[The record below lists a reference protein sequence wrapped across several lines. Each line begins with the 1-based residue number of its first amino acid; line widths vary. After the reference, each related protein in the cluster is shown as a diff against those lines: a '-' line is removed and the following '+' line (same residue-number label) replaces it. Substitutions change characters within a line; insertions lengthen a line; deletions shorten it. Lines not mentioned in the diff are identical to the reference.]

1 MSIDAVL
8 FTLIIKPA
16 SSSTHLNLGGEC
28 RAGIRTLNPRIESS
42 EDLVKKKAK
51 YRLSLP
57 GSMQKRSRRAA
68 GRLWKVGYSFKRS

>member
-28 RAGIRTLNPRIESS
+28 RAGIRTLNPRIESQ
-42 EDLVKKKAK
+42 VKKLQHHDTYMAFI
-51 YRLSLP
+51 SID
-57 GSMQKRSRRAA
+57 RSNS
-68 GRLWKVGYSFKRS
+68 Y